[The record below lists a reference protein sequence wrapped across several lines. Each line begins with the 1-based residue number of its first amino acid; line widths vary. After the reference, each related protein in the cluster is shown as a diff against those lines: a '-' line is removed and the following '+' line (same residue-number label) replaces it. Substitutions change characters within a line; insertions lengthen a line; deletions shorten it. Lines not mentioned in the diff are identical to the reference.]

1 MNIFNKEMVITDEQL
16 EVIGRLADE
25 ADNLVAASRLPVSP
39 QIHAEGMRS
48 GLIKIQAALAKLY
61 EELAGDI

>member
-1 MNIFNKEMVITDEQL
+1 
-16 EVIGRLADE
+16 
-25 ADNLVAASRLPVSP
+25 VAASRLPVSP